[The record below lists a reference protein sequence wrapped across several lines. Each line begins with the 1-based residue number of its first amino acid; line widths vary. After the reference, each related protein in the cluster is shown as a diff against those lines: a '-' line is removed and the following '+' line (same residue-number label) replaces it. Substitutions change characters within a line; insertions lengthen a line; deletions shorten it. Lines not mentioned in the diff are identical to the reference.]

1 VTADRIETFTFAAVP
16 FLNAAPLAAFL
27 ERVAPGVRVIYG
39 PPSQLL
45 DHMLTGRADAALVPV
60 FDYFNTPGLAM
71 IDSLCISCRGDVRSV
86 WLKFHRPPDQ
96 VRSVAPDP
104 ASKTSNALAQILL
117 ARHFGLDVPMEAPPA
132 GQSAD
137 ATVVIGDR
145 ALCEPPG
152 EFGNFD
158 LAGIWTEMT
167 SLPLVFAVWV
177 HRGGHPRA
185 GELRRIAHAAKAA
198 GLDALDQ
205 LAEEYSAKLDVP
217 RNNCLEYISKLL
229 TYDLGPRELEGMELF
244 RGMLVEMNICPPD
257 SPPAATEAGDQ
268 AQ

>member
-1 VTADRIETFTFAAVP
+1 VTEDRIETFTFAAAE

-27 ERVAPGVRVIYG
+27 EKVAPGVRVIYG
-39 PPSQLL
+39 PPSQSLE
-45 DHMLTGRADAALVPV
+45 HVLTGRADAALVPV
-60 FDYFNTPGLAM
+60 FDYFNTPEVAM
-71 IDSLCISCRGDVRSV
+71 IDSLCISSCGDVHSV

-104 ASKTSNALAQILL
+104 ASKTSNALARILL
-117 ARHFGLDVPMEAPPA
+117 VKHFGLDVPMEAPAA
-132 GQSAD
+132 GQQAD

-177 HRGGHPRA
+177 HRSSHPHA
-185 GELRRIAHAAKAA
+185 AELRRITHAARAA

-205 LAEEYSAKLDVP
+205 LADEYSAKLDVP
-217 RNNCLEYISKLL
+217 RNDCLVYISRLL
-229 TYDLGPRELEGMELF
+229 TYDLGPRETEGMELF
-244 RGMLVEMNICPPD
+244 RTMLIEMNICPP
-257 SPPAATEAGDQ
+257 PEAGEQ
-268 AQ
+268 VQ

>member
-1 VTADRIETFTFAAVP
+1 VTADRIETFTFAAAE

-27 ERVAPGVRVIYG
+27 EKVAPGVRVIYG
-39 PPSQLL
+39 PPSQAMQ
-45 DHMLTGRADAALVPV
+45 HVLTGRADAALVPV
-60 FDYFNTPGLAM
+60 FDYFNTPEVAM
-71 IDSLCISCRGDVRSV
+71 IDSLCIASCGDVHSV

-104 ASKTSNALAQILL
+104 ASKTSNALARILL
-117 ARHFGLDVPMEAPPA
+117 VKHFGLDVPMEAPPA
-132 GQSAD
+132 GQPAD
-137 ATVVIGDR
+137 ASIVIGDR

-177 HRGGHPRA
+177 HRSGHPHA
-185 GELRRIAHAAKAA
+185 TELRRITHSARAA

-205 LAEEYSAKLDVP
+205 LADEYSAKLDIP
-217 RNNCLEYISKLL
+217 RNDCLQYISRLL
-229 TYDLGPRELEGMELF
+229 TYDLGPRETEGMELF
-244 RGMLVEMNICPPD
+244 RTMLVEMNICPP
-257 SPPAATEAGDQ
+257 PEAGDHVQ
-268 AQ
+268 